1 MKRHEKLCFNSG
13 SFIEEHLL
21 FQKLFSFSKM
31 FLNSKQKVEC
41 IDFIMRHMFLVI
53 L

>member
-21 FQKLFSFSKM
+21 FQKLFIYLKM
-31 FLNSKQKVEC
+31 FLNSKQNDEC
-41 IDFIMRHMFLVI
+41 IDFIMKRVFLVI